1 MNPSPPIEKHVVLA
15 GAGNAHL
22 VALRS
27 LAMNPQPRI
36 AVTLVNAYPE
46 SPYSAMV
53 PGHIGG
59 DYTADEVSIDLAK
72 VCHAAGARLVVGEVE
87 GIDPVNRQV
96 KVSGR
101 PYLRYDALSVSLGS
115 RPWMPPGETAGAMR
129 PLGELVSRIERADA
143 ALRDRPGPVR
153 WVVVGGGASG
163 CEIALAIRK
172 RLGVHPG
179 FELSLVHANDRLV
192 PGFPAKA
199 SGRLREAFE
208 GRGVALHLGRRV
220 TGLAG
225 KSLQLDDGS
234 RIPFDEVIW
243 ATSASAPDLY
253 SESGLTTDGDGFI
266 MVDDFLRS
274 VSHPEVFATGDGAS
288 HRSHP
293 ALPKN
298 GVHAVRQGKV
308 LWANLLATLMERP
321 LHRWNPQWATLSLL
335 NTADGDALAT
345 WGPLTAKGSFWRR
358 MKDRI
363 DRRWMGMFS
372 GLSAMPSQATDA
384 AEPLMRCGGCGS
396 KVSSDVLGEVLSS
409 LDTGEDPRLLVGAR
423 DGEDASVHLMD
434 PTLYG
439 AAGRVVEVQTVDH
452 FKSFIDDPYL
462 FGRVAALHSVSDIF
476 AMNARPFCALAIATV
491 PHARGPVQRDLLRE
505 MLGGATRELRALRVA
520 LSGGHTTEGTELALG
535 LAVTGHGER
544 DTLFRKGGLRPGDKL
559 VITKPVGTG
568 AILAAWMRGRCR
580 SAWLEGATKS
590 MLLSNWKASELFARH
605 GVAACTDVTG
615 FGLAGHLLEMLQA
628 SGAGCRLFKGGVP
641 VLSGFAES
649 AAAGILSS
657 LQPDNARQ
665 AARIESRVGAAPE
678 WLFDPQTSGGLLAG
692 VAPEKAEAVVRELSS
707 TGHEHAAII
716 GEVEGVRA
724 GLPPIVLMP

>member
-143 ALRDRPGPVR
+143 LLRDRPGPVR

-266 MVDDFLRS
+266 VVDDFLRS

-568 AILAAWMRGRCR
+568 A
-580 SAWLEGATKS
+580 
-590 MLLSNWKASELFARH
+590 
-605 GVAACTDVTG
+605 
-615 FGLAGHLLEMLQA
+615 
-628 SGAGCRLFKGGVP
+628 
-641 VLSGFAES
+641 
-649 AAAGILSS
+649 
-657 LQPDNARQ
+657 
-665 AARIESRVGAAPE
+665 
-678 WLFDPQTSGGLLAG
+678 
-692 VAPEKAEAVVRELSS
+692 
-707 TGHEHAAII
+707 
-716 GEVEGVRA
+716 
-724 GLPPIVLMP
+724 